1 MKTKILTLIVF
12 IILIKSFSET
22 RIIVEK
28 NDFDLLKKNLKSI
41 DIIGFEKNKNYLLN
55 LTDED
60 FKIVNSLNLKYKI
73 YEPKSYKLG
82 YKSLAEYFSYIDS
95 LVLKFQNIVKL
106 ETLGFTFNNNPLVV
120 LKINGADPS
129 IYSGQNT
136 FLLMALHHAREW
148 QTTVTAIFFAE
159 SLLASYGKDSLITD
173 LINRNFIIV
182 FPIVN
187 PDGYYYSHDDPS
199 GDNYWRKNRTYRN
212 GYYGVDLNRNY
223 GGGCNRIVQSDWGYP
238 SGITHNPSD
247 LYTYCGPY
255 PSSEIEVR
263 CVEEIVKNYNV
274 KISLSLH
281 SYGEDVLYP
290 WASVYNFTLDEGI
303 IRDFAYRIASRMKK
317 NSGEP
322 YDTLRSAALYAT
334 TGDTDD
340 WIYGFSKFVKGKTTI
355 PFTVE
360 MDNTFQPPVST
371 LDTLCRNIF
380 PGFLEGLILTDSVDG
395 RTQEIPLKPEV
406 KIVSDSLFW
415 TLQNDE
421 FSDFYRVKIYSGM
434 ENLIDSLNDLD
445 LYNMININIDS
456 SVYYSPK
463 YSFHPKNINSSF
475 SIIESKY
482 KRKYFTNDTFY
493 IVLRYDL
500 EKDYDVML
508 VEYSIDGF
516 EYEPID
522 TNFYRFTG
530 TNLNWNLL
538 KIPFRSDSNYIFV
551 RIRTLFDP
559 FTLNS
564 GVWIDNIGYL
574 TSFISDSI
582 FKDSIVD
589 TTMLI
594 EIPAVVQTNKNFFE
608 VIPHKN
614 NFGFTV
620 SSDYIEYYFPLS
632 LPPIFL
638 DSLKVDDYKIE
649 FDFKEKQL
657 VLKSL
662 LTRRKDLL
670 LKIYDLSG
678 RRIYLEKFSFEK
690 EKKIDLQFLK
700 SGRYFLLFEGKDKK
714 RYSVLI
720 LK

>member
-1 MKTKILTLIVF
+1 MKTKILFF
-12 IILIKSFSET
+12 IILVIFIKSFAEI
-22 RIIVEK
+22 RILVDK
-28 NDFDLLKKNLKSI
+28 NDFDLLKKDLKSI
-41 DIIGFEKNKNYLLN
+41 DIIGFEKDKNYLLN

-60 FKIVNSLNLKYKI
+60 LKIVNSLNLKYKI
-73 YEPKSYKLG
+73 YEPKSYKID
-82 YKSLAEYFSYIDS
+82 YKSLAGYFSYIDS

-106 ETLGFTFNNNPLVV
+106 ETLGFTFNNNPLVI
-120 LKINGADPS
+120 LKINGIDAS
-129 IYSGQNT
+129 NYSGQNT

-159 SLLASYGKDSLITD
+159 SLLASYGKDSLITE
-173 LINRNFIIV
+173 LIDKNFIII

-223 GGGCNRIVQSDWGYP
+223 GGACNRIIQSDWGYP

-263 CVEEIVKNYNV
+263 CVEDIVKNYNV

-281 SYGEDVLYP
+281 SYGEDILYP
-290 WASVYNFTLDEGI
+290 WASVYNFTLDENI
-303 IRDFAYRIASRMKK
+303 ITDFAYRIASRMKK

-360 MDNTFQPPVST
+360 MDNTFQPPAST
-371 LDTLCRNIF
+371 LDILCRNVF
-380 PGFLEGLILTDSVDG
+380 PGFLEGLILTDSVEEK
-395 RTQEIPLKPEV
+395 TEEIPLKPKVE
-406 KIVSDSLFW
+406 IVSDSLFW
-415 TLQNDE
+415 TLQNGE

-434 ENLIDSLNDLD
+434 EKLIDSLNDPD
-445 LYNMININIDS
+445 LYNLININIDS

-463 YSFHPKNINSSF
+463 YSFHPKNLNSSF
-475 SIIESKY
+475 SIIEGKY
-482 KRKYFTNDTFY
+482 KKQYFTNDTFY
-493 IVLRYDL
+493 MMLRYDL
-500 EKDYDVML
+500 EKDYDVLL
-508 VEYSIDGF
+508 VEYSTDGF
-516 EYEPID
+516 EYQPID
-522 TNFYRFTG
+522 TNFYKFTG

-538 KIPFRSDSNYIFV
+538 KIPFKGDTNYIFL

-574 TSFISDSI
+574 TSFKSDSI

-594 EIPAVVQTNKNFFE
+594 EIPTVVQTHKNFFE

-638 DSLKVDDYKIE
+638 DSLKVEDYSIE

-657 VLKSL
+657 ILKSL
-662 LTRRKDLL
+662 LTKRKDLL

-678 RRIYLEKFSFEK
+678 KRIYFEKFSFEK
-690 EKKIDLQFLK
+690 EKKIDLKFLK
-700 SGRYFLLFEGKDKK
+700 SGRYFLLFEGKDRKK
-714 RYSVLI
+714 YSVLI

>member
-1 MKTKILTLIVF
+1 MRKKFLFVVLIF
-12 IILIKSFSET
+12 IFVNSFSEI
-22 RIIVEK
+22 RIIVGK
-28 NDFDLLKKNLKSI
+28 KDFDLLKKNLKSI
-41 DIIGFEKNKNYLLN
+41 DIVGFKKDENYHLN
-55 LTDED
+55 LTEND
-60 FKIVNSLNLKYKI
+60 FETVQSLNLKYKI
-73 YEPKSYKLG
+73 YEPKSYKLD
-82 YKSLAEYFSYIDS
+82 YKSLSGYFSYIDS
-95 LVLKFQNIVKL
+95 LVLKYSAIVKL
-106 ETLGFTFNNNPLVV
+106 ETLGFTFNNNPLLI
-120 LKINGADPS
+120 LKINGKDPS
-129 IYSGQNT
+129 NYAGQNT

-159 SLLASYGKDSLITD
+159 SLLSSYGKDSLITD
-173 LINRNFIIV
+173 LINKNFIIV

-223 GGGCNRIVQSDWGYP
+223 GGACNRIVQSDWGYP

-263 CVEEIVKNYNV
+263 CVENIVKNYNV

-290 WASVYNFTLDEGI
+290 WASVYNFTLDEDI
-303 IRDFAYRIASRMKK
+303 IRNFAYRIAFRMKK

-322 YDTLRSAALYAT
+322 YDTLRSAALYET

-340 WIYGFSKFVKGKTTI
+340 WIYGYSKFVKGKTTI
-355 PFTVE
+355 PFTIE

-380 PGFLEGLILTDSVDG
+380 PGFLQGLILTDSVDG
-395 RTQEIPLKPEV
+395 KTEEVPLKPELE
-406 KIVSDSLFW
+406 IVSDSLFW
-415 TLQNDE
+415 TLENKE

-434 ENLIDSLNDLD
+434 ESLVDSLNTLN
-445 LYNMININIDS
+445 LYNLINISLDS

-475 SIIESKY
+475 SIIESRY
-482 KRKYFTNDTFY
+482 KRKYFTSDTFY
-493 IVLRYDL
+493 MVLRYDL
-500 EKDYDVML
+500 EKDYDVLL
-508 VEYSIDGF
+508 VEYSTDGF
-516 EYEPID
+516 EYQPID
-522 TNFYRFTG
+522 TNFYKFTG
-530 TNLNWNLL
+530 TNLNWNFL
-538 KIPFRSDSNYIFV
+538 KIPFYGDSNYLFI

-559 FTLNS
+559 FTLNT
-564 GVWIDNIGYL
+564 GVWVDNLGYL
-574 TSFISDSI
+574 TSFKSDSI
-582 FKDSIVD
+582 FKDSVMD
-589 TTMLI
+589 TSMLI
-594 EIPAVVQTNKNFFE
+594 EIPSVVQSNRNFFE
-608 VIPHKN
+608 VVPYKS

-638 DSLKVDDYKIE
+638 DSLKINDYIIE

-657 VLKSL
+657 ILKSF
-662 LTRRKDLL
+662 LTKRKDLL
-670 LKIYDLSG
+670 LKIYDQTG
-678 RRIYLEKFSFEK
+678 KRVYFEKFYFER
-690 EKKIDLQFLK
+690 EKKIDLNFLK
-700 SGRYFLLFEGKDKK
+700 SGRYFLLFEGDDKK